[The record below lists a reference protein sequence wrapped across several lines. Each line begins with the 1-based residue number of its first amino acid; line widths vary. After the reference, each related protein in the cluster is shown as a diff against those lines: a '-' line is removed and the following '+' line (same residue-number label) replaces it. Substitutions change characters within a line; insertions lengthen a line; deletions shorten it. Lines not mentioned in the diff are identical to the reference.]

1 MFQELFTPVGMDS
14 KDLTGWRK
22 VITNPYVATGITV
35 VAGVVLGLTGYA
47 KIWALFG
54 AANQLLAALG
64 LLAVCC
70 WLGKVGRNNKM
81 FYFPMFFMLV
91 VTLTS
96 LAFTIKSQ
104 VVGILAGGEG
114 VVWFYIRGIIGV
126 LLVILAI
133 DLVVEVLRAL
143 AAQKKQKATA

>member
-1 MFQELFTPVGMDS
+1 MLFFLQEKKYLIKG
-14 KDLTGWRK
+14 
-22 VITNPYVATGITV
+22 VIILIILRFPPYYKT
-35 VAGVVLGLTGYA
+35 

-133 DLVVEVLRAL
+133 DLVIEGIRAL